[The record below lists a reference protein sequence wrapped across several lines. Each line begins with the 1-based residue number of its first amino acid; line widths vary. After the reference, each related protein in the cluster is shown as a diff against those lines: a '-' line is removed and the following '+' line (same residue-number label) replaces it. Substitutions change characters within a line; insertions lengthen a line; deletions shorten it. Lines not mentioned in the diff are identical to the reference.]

1 MIDIQNKS
9 YVPSLDEIAEYI
21 HNPVFLEFCEDIKTK
36 FNAKEQL
43 DFSSCSW
50 EYGWN
55 VKFKKSGKSLCTIY
69 PREEYFIVLVVIGK
83 KQKEA
88 AEAMLPDCSARI
100 KEIYH
105 QTQEGNGQRWLM
117 IDLEDKDKTYGDV
130 LQLIGI
136 RRNYN

>member
-9 YVPSLDEIAEYI
+9 YSPSLEEIAEYI
-21 HNPVFLEFCEDIKTK
+21 HTPVFMEFCEEIKTK
-36 FNAKEQL
+36 FNAKEHL
-43 DFSSCSW
+43 EFSSCSW

-55 VKFKKSGKSLCTIY
+55 IKYRKSGKSLCTIY
-69 PREEYFIVLVVIGK
+69 PRESYFTVLVVVGK

-88 AEAMLPDCSARI
+88 VEELLPDCSDRI

-117 IDLEDKDKTYGDV
+117 IDLEDKDKAYEDV
-130 LQLIGI
+130 LRLIDI
-136 RRNYN
+136 RKN